1 MANTAHQIDYTDT
14 QLDEAL
20 DRAMTV
26 PAVSSSDNNK
36 VMMVQNGVWA
46 ARSITMQVYYTG
58 SPAPSSSL
66 GSDGDIYIQTT

>member
-1 MANTAHQIDYTDT
+1 MATTAYTSTHTGAQID
-14 QLDEAL
+14 AGI

-36 VMMVQNGVWA
+36 VMMVQNGVWT

-58 SPAPSSSL
+58 SSAPSSSL

>member
-26 PAVSSSDNNK
+26 PAVSTSDNGK
-36 VMMVQNGVWA
+36 IMEVVSGAWA
-46 ARSITMQVYYTG
+46 AVTPVKIYSGTST
-58 SPAPSSSL
+58 PSSSL
-66 GSDGDIYIQTT
+66 GNNGDIYIQTS

>member
-26 PAVSSSDNNK
+26 PSVSSSDNGK
-36 VMMVQNGVWA
+36 VMEVLNGAWA
-46 ARSITMQVYYTG
+46 AVKPVAIYSGT
-58 SPAPSSSL
+58 SAPSSSL
-66 GSDGDIYIQTT
+66 GNNGDIYIQTL

>member
-1 MANTAHQIDYTDT
+1 MANSATQLTHTGAQIDK
-14 QLDEAL
+14 AV

-58 SPAPSSSL
+58 SSAPSSSL

>member
-26 PAVSSSDNNK
+26 PAVSTSDNGK
-36 VMMVQNGVWA
+36 IMEVVSGAWA
-46 ARSITMQVYYTG
+46 AVKPVAIYSGT
-58 SPAPSSSL
+58 SAPSSSL
-66 GSDGDIYIQTT
+66 GNNGDIYIQTS

>member
-1 MANTAHQIDYTDT
+1 MANSPTQLTHSGAQIDVGI
-14 QLDEAL
+14 

-26 PAVSSSDNNK
+26 PAVSASDNNK

-58 SPAPSSSL
+58 TSAPSSSL
-66 GSDGDIYIQTT
+66 GNDGDIYIQTS

>member
-26 PAVSSSDNNK
+26 PSVSSSDNGK
-36 VMMVQNGVWA
+36 VMEVLNGAWA
-46 ARSITMQVYYTG
+46 AVKPVAIYSGT
-58 SPAPSSSL
+58 SAPSSSL
-66 GSDGDIYIQTT
+66 GNNGDIYIQTS

>member
-26 PAVSSSDNNK
+26 PAVSSSDNGK
-36 VMMVQNGVWA
+36 IMEFMKTKC
-46 ARSITMQVYYTG
+46 IKTF
-58 SPAPSSSL
+58 
-66 GSDGDIYIQTT
+66 

>member
-1 MANTAHQIDYTDT
+1 MANSATQLTHTGAQIDT
-14 QLDEAL
+14 AV

-26 PAVSSSDNNK
+26 PVVSSSDNNK

-58 SPAPSSSL
+58 SSAPSSSL